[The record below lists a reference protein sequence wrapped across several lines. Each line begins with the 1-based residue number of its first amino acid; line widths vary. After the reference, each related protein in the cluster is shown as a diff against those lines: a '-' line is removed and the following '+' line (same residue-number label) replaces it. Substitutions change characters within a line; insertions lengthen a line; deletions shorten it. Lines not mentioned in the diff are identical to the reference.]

1 MCIYFNTIIK
11 KVMSPS
17 LSVCF
22 LSDFCAGEPRLMGML
37 FSFSAVTL
45 KTLDEHRETAV
56 TQLGSMLFTR
66 QVSGA
71 R

>member
-1 MCIYFNTIIK
+1 MNVF
-11 KVMSPS
+11 S
-17 LSVCF
+17 L
-22 LSDFCAGEPRLMGML
+22 LAM
-37 FSFSAVTL
+37 TL
-45 KTLDEHRETAV
+45 KTLDGHGDKAV

>member
-1 MCIYFNTIIK
+1 
-11 KVMSPS
+11 VS
-17 LSVCF
+17 
-22 LSDFCAGEPRLMGML
+22 LSDFCAGKPKLIGTL

-45 KTLDEHRETAV
+45 KALDEHHDKAV
-56 TQLGSMLFTR
+56 TRLGSMLFTR